1 MANRFQKVIPGSS
14 YIPHNYDA
22 MFKVGLLKDQ
32 EIQGIVDSNQD
43 FLNTDGNYSTIYN
56 PDTEYKLNK
65 VNSLVQGMNELASK
79 DLSDPTV
86 QNKLRGLRS
95 GFSNDPEVYGAV
107 QRTNAY
113 NTFLARKKELGDKYR
128 DQNADQFLAD
138 IEAYQMGDK
147 DAGERLKLAPDV
159 EPYTNWF
166 KDEFIPTVDKLKT
179 DKTITGFG
187 SNYLTTTEG
196 VTPERIQQLLLNGLS
211 SEAYQQMQ
219 KDYNYEKRRGQ
230 TDKDWSGWV
239 TERAIAAGNIHSY
252 TQQDAKYTGDA
263 NAQARLKIALSLQQG
278 NRGGIPPPVGS
289 FATKQDF
296 KNTLYKKFEVQK
308 DALSGLSTSQAMALT
323 DEDRAASSS
332 GTGTGSNYK
341 KLTDYLAQSGGQAIY
356 NLTKSLKLQGLDDTE
371 ITKKVAAA
379 LPPGVGIKNQGGK
392 FVLDGD
398 SKAIE
403 DYMINALTNENS
415 NALGGYV
422 PINFDAEN
430 IAPKLLAIAGTGGF
444 TIAVNGSSPTQS
456 RQALDVLLSEVN
468 SEKGVLASISP
479 NTQFDGRPT
488 LEVFVP
494 EKITSNGVIPSK
506 RYSIGLDEYSQALFS
521 DNTNIFNAKTNM
533 DFNPIPLNNKS
544 QFKAQDGKIYQ
555 YDHGINSFEIGEDG
569 KSYINTN
576 IVYYDINDTD
586 KKTPYYQ
593 DYDSWTREEV
603 LPKYLNAPWNDYL
616 KKDFNKSGYEGVQQ
630 QMQIM
635 NMLNGE

>member
-1 MANRFQKVIPGSS
+1 MNRFYKSLSPTHYQPN
-14 YIPHNYDA
+14 NYEA

-32 EIQGIVDSNQD
+32 DIQNVVNSGQD
-43 FLNTDGNYSTIYN
+43 FLNTEGNYSTIYN

-95 GFSNDPEVYGAV
+95 GFSNDPEVLGAV

-252 TQQDAKYTGDA
+252 VQKDAKYTGDA

-278 NRGGIPPPVGS
+278 NQGGIPPPVGS

-296 KNTLYKKFEVQK
+296 KNTLRDKFTTK
-308 DALSGLSTSQAMALT
+308 IPSQQTMVATPGGWVAT
-323 DEDRAASSS
+323 NTPSSKFDQA
-332 GTGTGSNYK
+332 GYNN
-341 KLTDYLAQSGGQAIY
+341 YLAQSGGQAIY
-356 NLTKSLKLQGLDDTE
+356 NLTKSLNISLKSQGLSDEE
-371 ITKKVAAA
+371 IKKEVSKKVAAA

-403 DYMINALTNENS
+403 DYMMNALTNENS

-494 EKITSNGVIPSK
+494 EKITTNGVIPSK